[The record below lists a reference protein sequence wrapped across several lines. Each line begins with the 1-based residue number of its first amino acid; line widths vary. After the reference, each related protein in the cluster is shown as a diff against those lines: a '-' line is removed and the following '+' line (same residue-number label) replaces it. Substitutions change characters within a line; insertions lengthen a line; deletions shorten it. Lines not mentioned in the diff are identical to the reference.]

1 MILETVTAFLN
12 AIGQVFGFVNKRT
25 DLKNAPD
32 VRAAQVGQDEV
43 DRKNAIEADVAKKN
57 VDGTREN
64 IAE

>member
-1 MILETVTAFLN
+1 MILETITAFFG

-43 DRKNAIEADVAKKN
+43 DHKNRIEADVAKKS
-57 VDGTREN
+57 VEATRQD

>member
-1 MILETVTAFLN
+1 MILESITAFFQ
-12 AIGQVFGFVNKRT
+12 AIGQVMGFVNKRT

-43 DRKNAIEADVAKKN
+43 DRKNKVEADVAKKN
-57 VDGTREN
+57 VEQTRED